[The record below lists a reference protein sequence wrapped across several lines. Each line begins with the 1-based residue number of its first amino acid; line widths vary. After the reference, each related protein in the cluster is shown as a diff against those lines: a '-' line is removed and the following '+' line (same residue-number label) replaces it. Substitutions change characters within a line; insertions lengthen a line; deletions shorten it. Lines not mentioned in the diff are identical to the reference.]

1 MSSANPMSEKW
12 YEKHAWI
19 IFLVMGIFQ
28 LIASLWVTFTGGE
41 EEWASRFESITG
53 TQWNALAAS
62 NPRIFNFISL
72 VSTENGVT
80 QLTLAILIIAISLNS
95 YRKGEKWAWY
105 LFGLLPVTS
114 IVYLTV
120 NELYGVSIVGY
131 TAPFLVLYLLGL
143 LLPYRKFFPKK
154 QTKPPM

>member
-1 MSSANPMSEKW
+1 
-12 YEKHAWI
+12 
-19 IFLVMGIFQ
+19 
-28 LIASLWVTFTGGE
+28 
-41 EEWASRFESITG
+41 
-53 TQWNALAAS
+53 
-62 NPRIFNFISL
+62 
-72 VSTENGVT
+72 
-80 QLTLAILIIAISLNS
+80 LTLAILIIAISLNS

-120 NELYGVSIVGY
+120 NELYGVSIVGFA
-131 TAPFLVLYLLGL
+131 APFIVLYLLGL